1 MKRIGISVLLY
12 QGPARSMSARYLYA
26 IITDAAV
33 GDVLAGLGETGIG
46 DTKVETLA
54 ADGIAAVVSAY
65 QGASVRP
72 QRTNLA
78 AHQRVLSTL
87 LAVTTPLP
95 ISFGTLAEDA
105 QAIHTALRHSHADLM
120 EALERVRGKVE
131 MGLNVRWDLANI
143 FEYFVDRHPP
153 LKALRDTLYAGDRE
167 PPRDRKIEL
176 GRLFSQL
183 LEEDRERYT
192 VQVEAVLQGCCAEI
206 RRGEPRKEAEIMRLS
221 CLVGCTD
228 QAAFEA
234 AVFKAAQVFDD
245 HHAFDFNGPW
255 APYSF
260 VDVSIT
266 L

>member
-1 MKRIGISVLLY
+1 M
-12 QGPARSMSARYLYA
+12 PRSRPWPWTASPPWFPPYRGSA
-26 IITDAAV
+26 
-33 GDVLAGLGETGIG
+33 
-46 DTKVETLA
+46 
-54 ADGIAAVVSAY
+54 
-65 QGASVRP
+65 VRP
-72 QRTNLA
+72 QRTNIA
-78 AHQRVLSTL
+78 AHQKELSAL
-87 LAVTTPLP
+87 LAVTT
-95 ISFGTLAEDA
+95 
-105 QAIHTALRHSHADLM
+105 
-120 EALERVRGKVE
+120 ERVRGKVE

-192 VQVEAVLQGCCAEI
+192 AQVETVLQGCCAEI
-206 RRGEPRKEAEIMRLS
+206 RRGEPRKEAEIMRLA
-221 CLVGCTD
+221 CLVGRTD

-234 AVFKAAQVFDD
+234 AVFKAAQAFDD
-245 HHAFDFNGPW
+245 HYAFDFNGPW
-255 APYSF
+255 APHSF

>member
-1 MKRIGISVLLY
+1 M
-12 QGPARSMSARYLYA
+12 PRSRPWPWTASPPWFPPTGAPRY
-26 IITDAAV
+26 
-33 GDVLAGLGETGIG
+33 GHSG
-46 DTKVETLA
+46 
-54 ADGIAAVVSAY
+54 
-65 QGASVRP
+65 
-72 QRTNLA
+72 TNIA
-78 AHQRVLSTL
+78 AHQKVLSAL

-95 ISFGTLAEDA
+95 ISFGTVAEDA
-105 QAIHTALRHSHADLM
+105 QAIHTALRHSHVELK

-153 LKALRDTLYAGDRE
+153 LKALRDTLYTGDRE

-192 VQVEAVLQGCCAEI
+192 AQVETVLQGCCAEI
-206 RRGEPRKEAEIMRLS
+206 RRGEPRKEAEIMRLA
-221 CLVGCTD
+221 CLVGRTD

-234 AVFKAAQVFDD
+234 VVFKAAQAFDD
-245 HHAFDFNGPW
+245 HYAFDFNGPW
-255 APYSF
+255 APHSF